1 MTQDYAHNYLF
12 RVSPEP
18 RRGSAQTIRVSIEI
32 AHLGLPLRGRRLC
45 LSSSPPRLSSSPPRL
60 PSSPPR
66 LSSSPLHL
74 SSSPLRLS
82 SIPGLYKVASAIAHH
97 RRIIRRSWAEQSY
110 YSLLSAPSCIN
121 RSLPQ
126 VDSPQHCTFAESRP
140 VALECVHSYT
150 PPTV

>member
-32 AHLGLPLRGRRLC
+32 AHLGLPSRGRRLC
-45 LSSSPPRLSSSPPRL
+45 LS
-60 PSSPPR
+60 SSPPR

-82 SIPGLYKVASAIAHH
+82 SIPGLYKVASAVAHH

-150 PPTV
+150 PLPCRLIITA